1 MLETRR
7 NDRNRMWG
15 KVEQI
20 IAGYTYGGFQEMYQ
34 KAVKM
39 AHIMSE
45 IEIENREEDQVKEEF
60 GPKDPILRE
69 TETSGGLNLG
79 WNTTKESK
87 PPNRNREN
95 LLVSLMRCVCN
106 IK

>member
-1 MLETRR
+1 
-7 NDRNRMWG
+7 
-15 KVEQI
+15 
-20 IAGYTYGGFQEMYQ
+20 MYQ

-79 WNTTKESK
+79 
-87 PPNRNREN
+87 
-95 LLVSLMRCVCN
+95 
-106 IK
+106 